1 MKRNKQINTTA
12 KRKRE
17 RERERERN
25 EEDAKVA
32 VGKKSTKKEQ
42 NNSRQLGV
50 HVSPRGETTAR
61 ELRASGTLYTG
72 ESWTCARQKLESS
85 KERFSNPTRNNIRK
99 NDTGLTGT
107 MHYDIFRSITRLHTV
122 LLHSIHTQPYR
133 FHCF

>member
-1 MKRNKQINTTA
+1 M
-12 KRKRE
+12 
-17 RERERERN
+17 
-25 EEDAKVA
+25 A

-85 KERFSNPTRNNIRK
+85 KERFSNDARPRSPVLAKFVVLPTRPIKVRR
-99 NDTGLTGT
+99 TGGRVISGWIKVSDNRSSEKVLG
-107 MHYDIFRSITRLHTV
+107 HWGNFRSYPPIKAKYIRPWP
-122 LLHSIHTQPYR
+122 QE
-133 FHCF
+133 